1 MYTSIYVPAL
11 VFLYHSKKYCWW
23 KKSCTTWDVLNL
35 VNNGINYQPQ
45 LVQDFF
51 HQQYVHI
58 FMQIHLHRKHRNP
71 PRLASEGFFTLAFM
85 AEYIVRL
92 LVPWKTIFRQSF
104 SCPQIEG
111 NDHLVADFSVKSVS
125 SSFET
130 SPNLGHNSYNY
141 YYGL

>member
-1 MYTSIYVPAL
+1 
-11 VFLYHSKKYCWW
+11 
-23 KKSCTTWDVLNL
+23 
-35 VNNGINYQPQ
+35 
-45 LVQDFF
+45 
-51 HQQYVHI
+51 
-58 FMQIHLHRKHRNP
+58 MQIHLHRKHRNP

-92 LVPWKTIFRQSF
+92 LVPWNFHIFRRIF
-104 SCPQIEG
+104 FRFLQIEG
-111 NDHLVADFSVKSVS
+111 NDHLVGDFSVKSVS